1 MAGALAPVPFQ
12 WGFKLMKIKM
22 LTSMAG
28 ATFSLV
34 AGDVTERFPE
44 GEAARLIDAGLA
56 EPFKASA
63 SVEALNDLETGRLEL
78 SDRIEMLGTAVDGV
92 GDDVSDLRSKVNALE
107 KALAAAG
114 DEISGLR
121 AKADEATALKDVLKA
136 LTDEVTAFS
145 VRVAAVE
152 SASVAVPADEA
163 GSVSAKAGKKAA
175 S

>member
-1 MAGALAPVPFQ
+1 MRRFLFK
-12 WGFKLMKIKM
+12 WGSKLMKIKM

-63 SVEALNDLETGRLEL
+63 SVEALDNLETGRIEL
-78 SDRIEMLGTAVDGV
+78 AERVEMLGTAVEGV
-92 GDDVSDLRSKVNALE
+92 GDDVSNLRSKVDALE
-107 KALAAAG
+107 KALAAAN

-121 AKADEATALKDVLKA
+121 AKAKESSALKDVMKA
-136 LTDEVTAFS
+136 LTDQ
-145 VRVAAVE
+145 
-152 SASVAVPADEA
+152 VAVIAAGGSIGKLEAIATTEDEA
-163 GSVSAKAGKKAA
+163 VNASAKASKKAA